1 MAVVTQQQ
9 RPGGVIP
16 LRFHGDFPAVLH
28 CRTYGGCL
36 SGQTHPGKC
45 LDFVRGFQLQPEAAV
60 IRLRRNA
67 TRRLA
72 CDEALF
78 VRVVKAAF
86 GQRRKM
92 LRQSLKAMPG
102 LLDKCRDLGI
112 EPTARAEELPPE
124 AFLRLAEN

>member
-1 MAVVTQQQ
+1 MLYPGAENPFDSFAVYSEN
-9 RPGGVIP
+9 RNS
-16 LRFHGDFPAVLH
+16 R
-28 CRTYGGCL
+28 C
-36 SGQTHPGKC
+36 
-45 LDFVRGFQLQPEAAV
+45 
-60 IRLRRNA
+60 RNA
-67 TRRLA
+67 GKSRKITSL
-72 CDEALF
+72 
-78 VRVVKAAF
+78 AF